1 MTPLLWGRWGRMR
14 GIFNF
19 LALVLYLNP
28 VQNGDSAKL
37 PCIFPGFLQG
47 FPLRFRQDTVGK
59 WWRNCRGIP
68 ENCRGIPENCR
79 RIFKNCRRIFG
90 ICVGKTVVNR

>member
-1 MTPLLWGRWGRMR
+1 MR

-37 PCIFPGFLQG
+37 PCIFPGFYRD
-47 FPLRFRQDTVGK
+47 FPYVFAKILWANGGETAAEF
-59 WWRNCRGIP
+59 P
-68 ENCRGIPENCR
+68 
-79 RIFKNCRRIFG
+79 
-90 ICVGKTVVNR
+90 KTAAEFSKTAAEFSESV